1 MGRGVKFPE
10 QDISS
15 LANKG
20 LKIMILFPNI
30 LEILKL
36 PGSIIF
42 HIRHSQI
49 EIII

>member
-42 HIRHSQI
+42 HIRQSQI

>member
-20 LKIMILFPNI
+20 LKILFPNI

-42 HIRHSQI
+42 HIRQSQI